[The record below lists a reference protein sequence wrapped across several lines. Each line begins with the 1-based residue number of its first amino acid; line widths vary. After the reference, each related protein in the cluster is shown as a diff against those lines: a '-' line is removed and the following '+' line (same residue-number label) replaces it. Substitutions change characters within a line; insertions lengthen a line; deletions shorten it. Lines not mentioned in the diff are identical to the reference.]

1 MIKFDENNMVQDY
14 TIILSYRDHRHI
26 GQILNIDKESV
37 VSKINMN
44 SANEI
49 SFTVYKYSNGS
60 EDKEEDR
67 LKEPLWDLITDFKY
81 VYIKELNEYYEIVV
95 ETNDDE
101 IVYKSVTG
109 TSACECELSQSNL
122 YNFEINTEADIA
134 RDDYI
139 NPTVFYNELNPECS
153 LLHRVLYK
161 LPQYSIGHVDG
172 SLMRIQ
178 RTFSA
183 DDTDVYSFLT
193 QTVAEEIGCL
203 FTFDTVERKI
213 NAYDLKNVC
222 LECGYRGEFTGN
234 CPKCGS
240 DAIKYYGNDTTV
252 YIDKENLAESITY
265 STDTDSVKNCF
276 KLEAGDDNMT
286 AAVINRNPN
295 GSDYIY
301 YFSEETK
308 KDMSPELVSR
318 LDSYDAL
325 VESYNEEYGNLMN
338 NIYEYIDKIV
348 YYTSGM
354 MPTIENAPTDAKK
367 ELAKL
372 NEANLS
378 PLGLPEVTKSTSV
391 ATVNN
396 ALKTYAKV
404 FIKSGW
410 FKAEIVDGT
419 FAYVGDE
426 VDGVHH
432 YGTWFGKFKVTNYS
446 DEEDTATH
454 TTDIEIKV
462 TDNYYNFLQQKID
475 KKISEDD
482 EKEGNIYDVL
492 SIKDLNEFKEAL
504 KLYGLNRL
512 KSFSDSIQ
520 GCIDIMI
527 ESDQANENAE
537 LYEELYVP
545 YLNKLDACNKEIDA
559 RQKTIDE
566 YNNQLEEAQKRQR
579 EIQKQLNFQSYLG
592 EDLYLEFSLYRRE
605 QKYTNDNYI
614 SDGLENNEIFEN
626 AKAFLDAAKEELYK
640 SGEHQHSIEGSLI
653 DLLAIPEFEPL
664 KDSFQVG
671 NFIRIK
677 VDGKIYRLRLVSYQI
692 NFGELQTIE
701 VEFSDMTKI
710 RSGTS
715 DLQSV
720 LSKAS
725 SMASSYGAITN
736 QVRNSKEQTDLMRN
750 FVQNGLDATAMKIVN
765 NANNQ
770 NIVIN
775 DAGLLARRKDDFID
789 TYEDFQIKL
798 LSNGLYFTDNAWRS
812 VKSAFGKYYYTN
824 PLTGKQEIKFGIL
837 ADSIVGQLIIGEALR
852 LYSND
857 ASAEMSFDDKGLILN
872 TKRDD
877 NGQYK
882 RILDI
887 QKDGESILYI
897 DNEGNLVFAEDQFVD
912 MIEKLERM
920 NVKYLDADKLYANNG
935 TILNFGANFAEIQD
949 LSAPKG
955 TITALTSDTIEA
967 VSGHFTGNVKVDTKL
982 LAAAAQLDALTS
994 TSGNIGELESFK
1006 ATLENL
1012 NATIATITTLN
1023 ADEITAK
1030 KLNATA
1036 IKFTELEAAKATIEN
1051 LINEI
1056 GNIKNLTST
1065 KAIVENLSVKG
1076 DGSQADIDT
1085 LISALGVFTK
1095 ITGDLGVFKELQ
1107 ADIANLTEAIIPTL
1121 SSTNATIENLNAT
1134 LATIPILNSTTITT
1148 DKIIA
1153 KSAQIEELDAALGD
1167 FEEIKAQLANI
1178 QTIMAGNIGTGL
1190 LQTIHL
1196 TAENTVLSEAFI
1208 KDLVAANIAVSD
1220 LKAGAISTNKFQ
1232 IQSDDGGIIINGS
1245 TQQFKDN
1252 NDKVRLQI
1260 GKDAEGNFN
1269 FIIFGEDGTTAI
1281 YDQNGITKNAVPD
1294 GLIVNDMVSDSANI
1308 SGSKLDINSVVTE
1321 INGSTTTINSNKIW
1335 VDEDNQSLGASFT
1348 QMKQSVNG
1356 TIKSVTPYYAKSTSN
1371 ITAPTDGWSEIPP
1384 SRIEGEYIWR
1394 KDLYTKTDSSTSWGE
1409 PYCVTGDRGENGADG
1424 TSVNMKG
1431 SYSLSEW
1438 ETIKEELVS
1447 TSANGDAYLVDGNLY
1462 VFNGTEFTNCGRIQG
1477 NGIKSAT
1484 VFYQISDSGTDIPTG
1499 TWSEKIPE
1507 ADAGQYLWTKTE
1519 IIYDDGTN
1527 TTMYGVSSMGKNGR
1541 QYELD
1546 IVSSNGNIFKNGNIN
1561 TTLSAVLYEY
1571 GEVVTDNY
1579 NENCFI
1585 WTRLSND
1592 SVSDSKWNAS
1602 HAGGTKT
1609 IEITTADVYGRATF
1623 NCDFINPNTRE
1634 SLL

>member
-1 MIKFDENNMVQDY
+1 MIKFDENNNVQDY
-14 TIILSYRDHRHI
+14 TIVLSLRTHKHL
-26 GQILNIDKESV
+26 GQINNIEKESV

-44 SANEI
+44 SANEL
-49 SFTVYKYSNGS
+49 SFTVYKYKNGD
-60 EDKEEDR
+60 EDAEI
-67 LKEPLWDLITDFKY
+67 EPLWDSITDFKY
-81 VYIKELNEYYEIVV
+81 VYVKELNEYYEIVV
-95 ETNDDE
+95 ETNDE
-101 IVYKSVTG
+101 ETIYKSVTG
-109 TSACECELSQSNL
+109 TSACECELSQSQL
-122 YNFEINTEADIA
+122 YNFEINSEADIA

-139 NPTVFYNELNPECS
+139 NPTVFYDKMNPECS
-153 LLHRVLYK
+153 LLHRALTK

-172 SLMRIQ
+172 SLMKIQ
-178 RTFSA
+178 RTFSE
-183 DDTDVYSFLT
+183 DDVDVYSFLT
-193 QTVAEEIGCL
+193 ETVAEEIGCL

-222 LECGYRGEFTGN
+222 LDCGYRGEFSGA

-240 DAIKYYGNDTTV
+240 NAIQYYGNDTTV
-252 YIDKENLAESITY
+252 YVDKENLAESITF
-265 STDTDSVKNCF
+265 STDTESVKNCF

-301 YFSEETK
+301 YFSEEAK
-308 KDMSPELVSR
+308 EDMSDELVER
-318 LDSYDAL
+318 LESYDELMA
-325 VESYNEEYGNLMN
+325 SYDEEYSNLMN
-338 NIYEYIDKIV
+338 DIYEDIDKIV

-372 NEANLS
+372 NEDNLS
-378 PLGLPEVTKSTSV
+378 PLGLPEVTKSTSS

-410 FKAEIVDGT
+410 FKAEVVDGT
-419 FAYVGDE
+419 FTYVGLDADE
-426 VDGVHH
+426 IH
-432 YGTWFGKFKVTNYS
+432 YYGNWTGKFKVTNYS
-446 DEEDTATH
+446 DEEDVATH
-454 TTDIEIKV
+454 ETAITVKV

-475 KKISEDD
+475 KKIAEDD
-482 EKEGNIYDVL
+482 ENGEGSIYDVL
-492 SIKDLNEFKEAL
+492 SIKDLDKFKEAI

-512 KSFSDSIQ
+512 KSFYDAIQ
-520 GCIDIMI
+520 GCIDLMI

-537 LYEELYVP
+537 LYEDLYVP
-545 YLNKLDACNKEIDA
+545 YLDKLQACQDEIDA

-566 YNNQLEEAQKRQR
+566 YNLKLETSQKRQR
-579 EIQKQLNFQSYLG
+579 EIQKALDFRNYLG
-592 EDLYLEFSLYRRE
+592 DDLYLEFCLFKRE

-626 AKAFLDAAKEELYK
+626 AKAFLDAAKEELVK
-640 SGEHQHSIEGSLI
+640 SGEHQHRIEGSLI
-653 DLLAIPEFEPL
+653 DLIAIPEFEPL
-664 KDSFQVG
+664 KEHFQVG
-671 NFIRIK
+671 NFIRIRSDDK
-677 VDGKIYRLRLVSYQI
+677 VYRLRLISYQI
-692 NFGELQTIE
+692 NFGEIQNLD

-715 DLQSV
+715 DLQSIINQ
-720 LSKAS
+720 AS

-736 QVRNSKEQTDLMRN
+736 QVRTSKEQTDLMRN
-750 FVQNGLDATAMKIVN
+750 FVQNGLDATTMKIVN
-765 NANNQ
+765 NSNNQ

-775 DAGLLARRKDDFID
+775 DSGLLARRKDDFID

-824 PLTGKQEIKFGIL
+824 PETGKQEIKFGIL

-897 DNEGNLVFAEDQFVD
+897 DNEGNLVFAQDQFVD
-912 MIEKLERM
+912 MIEKLDRM

-994 TSGNIGELESFK
+994 TAGNIGELESFK

-1012 NATIATITTLN
+1012 NATIAIITTLN

-1036 IKFTELEAAKATIEN
+1036 INFTELEAAKATIEN
-1051 LINEI
+1051 LISEI
-1056 GNIKNLTST
+1056 ANIKNLTST
-1065 KAIVENLSVKG
+1065 KAIIENLSIKG
-1076 DGSQADIDT
+1076 DGTQADIDT
-1085 LISALGVFTK
+1085 LVSALGVFTK
-1095 ITGDLGVFKELQ
+1095 ITGDLGIFKELQ

-1134 LATIPILNSTTITT
+1134 LATIPTLNSTTITT

-1232 IQSDDGGIIINGS
+1232 IQSDDGGIIINGT
-1245 TQQFKDN
+1245 TQQFKDEN
-1252 NDKVRLQI
+1252 GNVRVQI
-1260 GKDAEGNFN
+1260 GKDAQGHFN
-1269 FIIFGEDGTTAI
+1269 FTVFDETGKGAIF
-1281 YDQNGITKNAVPD
+1281 DQNGITPAGIPSNT
-1294 GLIVNDMVSDSANI
+1294 IVNDMVSDSANI
-1308 SGSKLDINSVVTE
+1308 SGSKLDIDSVVTE
-1321 INGSTTTINSNKIW
+1321 INDNGTTTINSNKIW

-1371 ITAPTDGWSEIPP
+1371 TIAPTDGWSEIPP
-1384 SRIEGEYIWR
+1384 SRVEGEYIWR

-1438 ETIKEELVS
+1438 ETIKEELIS

-1462 VFNGTEFTNCGRIQG
+1462 VFNGTEFINCGRIQG
-1477 NGIKSAT
+1477 NGIKSAI
-1484 VFYQISDSGTDIPTG
+1484 VSYQTSDSGTDIPTG
-1499 TWSEKIPE
+1499 TWNETIPE

-1519 IIYDDGTN
+1519 IIYDDETN

-1561 TTLSAVLYEY
+1561 TTLSVVLYEY
-1571 GEVVTDNY
+1571 GEVATDNY

-1592 SVSDSKWNAS
+1592 SASDEKWNAS
-1602 HAGGTKT
+1602 HAGGTKS

-1623 NCDFINPNTRE
+1623 SCDFIDTNTRE

>member
-1 MIKFDENNMVQDY
+1 MIKFDENNNVQDY
-14 TIILSYRDHRHI
+14 TIVLSLRTHKHL
-26 GQILNIDKESV
+26 GQINNIEKESV

-44 SANEI
+44 SANEL
-49 SFTVYKYSNGS
+49 SFTVYKYKNGD
-60 EDKEEDR
+60 EDAEI
-67 LKEPLWDLITDFKY
+67 EPLWDSITDFKY
-81 VYIKELNEYYEIVV
+81 VYVKELNEYYEIVV
-95 ETNDDE
+95 ETNDE
-101 IVYKSVTG
+101 ETIYKSVTG
-109 TSACECELSQSNL
+109 TSACECELSQSQL
-122 YNFEINTEADIA
+122 YNFEINSEADIA

-139 NPTVFYNELNPECS
+139 NPTVFYDKMNPDCS
-153 LLHRVLYK
+153 LLHRALTK

-172 SLMRIQ
+172 SLMKIQ
-178 RTFSA
+178 RTFSE
-183 DDTDVYSFLT
+183 DDVDVYSFLT
-193 QTVAEEIGCL
+193 ETVAEEIGCL
-203 FTFDTVERKI
+203 FTFDSVNRKI

-222 LECGYRGEFTGN
+222 LDCGYRGEFSGA

-240 DAIKYYGNDTTV
+240 NAIQYYGNDTTV
-252 YIDKENLAESITY
+252 YVDKENLAESITF
-265 STDTDSVKNCF
+265 STDTESVKNCF

-301 YFSEETK
+301 YFSEEAK
-308 KDMSPELVSR
+308 EDMSDELIER
-318 LDSYDAL
+318 LESYDELMA
-325 VESYNEEYGNLMN
+325 SYDEEYSNLMN
-338 NIYEYIDKIV
+338 DIYEDIDKIV

-372 NEANLS
+372 NEDNLS
-378 PLGLPEVTKSTSV
+378 PLGLPEVTKSTSS

-410 FKAEIVDGT
+410 FKAEVVDGT
-419 FAYVGDE
+419 FTYVGLDADE
-426 VDGVHH
+426 IH
-432 YGTWFGKFKVTNYS
+432 YYGNWTGKFKVTNYS
-446 DEEDTATH
+446 DEEDVATH
-454 TTDIEIKV
+454 ETAITVKV

-475 KKISEDD
+475 KKIAEDD
-482 EKEGNIYDVL
+482 ENGEGSIYDVL
-492 SIKDLNEFKEAL
+492 SIKDLDKFKEAI

-512 KSFSDSIQ
+512 KSFYDAIQ
-520 GCIDIMI
+520 GCIDLMI

-537 LYEELYVP
+537 LYEDLYVP
-545 YLNKLDACNKEIDA
+545 YLDKLQACQDEIDA

-566 YNNQLEEAQKRQR
+566 YNLKLETSQKRQR
-579 EIQKQLNFQSYLG
+579 EIQKALDFRNYLG
-592 EDLYLEFSLYRRE
+592 DDLYLEFCLFKRE

-626 AKAFLDAAKEELYK
+626 AKAFLDAAKEELVK
-640 SGEHQHSIEGSLI
+640 SGEHQHRIEGSLI

-664 KDSFQVG
+664 KEHFQVG
-671 NFIRIK
+671 NFIRIRSDDK
-677 VDGKIYRLRLVSYQI
+677 VYRLRLISYQI
-692 NFGELQTIE
+692 NFGEIQNLD

-720 LSKAS
+720 INQAS

-736 QVRNSKEQTDLMRN
+736 QVRNSKEQTDMMRN
-750 FVQNGLDATAMKIVN
+750 FVQNGLDATTMKIVN
-765 NANNQ
+765 NSNNQ

-775 DAGLLARRKDDFID
+775 DSGLLARRKDDFID

-798 LSNGLYFTDNAWRS
+798 LSSGIYFTDNAWRS

-824 PLTGKQEIKFGIL
+824 PVTGKQEIKFGIL
-837 ADSIVGQLIIGEALR
+837 ADSVVGQILIGEALS

-857 ASAEMSFDDKGLILN
+857 SSAEMEFSDKGLILN
-872 TKRDD
+872 TKRDE

-882 RILDI
+882 RIFDI
-887 QKDGESILYI
+887 QKDGSSILYI
-897 DNEGNLVFAEDQFVD
+897 DNEGNIVFAQDQFVD
-912 MIEKLERM
+912 MIEKLDRM

-994 TSGNIGELESFK
+994 TAGNIGELESFK

-1036 IKFTELEAAKATIEN
+1036 INFTELEATKATIEN
-1051 LINEI
+1051 LISEI

-1065 KAIVENLSVKG
+1065 KAIIENLSVKG

-1095 ITGDLGVFKELQ
+1095 ITGDLGIFKELQ

-1121 SSTNATIENLNAT
+1121 FSTNATIENLNAT
-1134 LATIPILNSTTITT
+1134 LATIPTLNSTTITT

-1178 QTIMAGNIGTGL
+1178 HTIMAGNIGTGL

-1232 IQSDDGGIIINGS
+1232 IQSDDGGIIINGT
-1245 TQQFKDN
+1245 TQQFKDEN
-1252 NDKVRLQI
+1252 GNVRVQI
-1260 GKDAEGNFN
+1260 GKDAQGHFN
-1269 FIIFGEDGTTAI
+1269 FTVFDETGKGAIF
-1281 YDQNGITKNAVPD
+1281 DQNGITPAGIPSNT
-1294 GLIVNDMVSDSANI
+1294 IVNDMVSDSANI
-1308 SGSKLDINSVVTE
+1308 SGSKLDIDSVVTE
-1321 INGSTTTINSNKIW
+1321 INDNGTTTINSNKIW

-1371 ITAPTDGWSEIPP
+1371 TTAPTDGWSEIPP

-1409 PYCVTGDRGENGADG
+1409 PYCVTGDRGENGTDG

-1484 VFYQISDSGTDIPTG
+1484 VSYQTSDSGTDIPTG
-1499 TWSEKIPE
+1499 TWSETIPE

-1519 IIYDDGTN
+1519 IIYDDETN

-1561 TTLSAVLYEY
+1561 TTLSVVLYEY
-1571 GEVVTDNY
+1571 GEVATDNY

-1592 SVSDSKWNAS
+1592 SASDEKWNAS
-1602 HAGGTKT
+1602 HAGGTKS

-1623 NCDFINPNTRE
+1623 SCDFIDTNTRE

>member
-1 MIKFDENNMVQDY
+1 MIKFDENNNVQDY
-14 TIILSYRDHRHI
+14 TIVLSLRTHKHL
-26 GQILNIDKESV
+26 GQINNIEKESV

-49 SFTVYKYSNGS
+49 SFTVYKYKNGD
-60 EDKEEDR
+60 EDAEI
-67 LKEPLWDLITDFKY
+67 EPLWDSITDFKY
-81 VYIKELNEYYEIVV
+81 VYVKELNEYYEIVV
-95 ETNDDE
+95 ETNDE
-101 IVYKSVTG
+101 ETIYKSVTG
-109 TSACECELSQSNL
+109 TSACECELSQSQL
-122 YNFEINTEADIA
+122 YNFEINSEADIA

-139 NPTVFYNELNPECS
+139 NPTVFYDKMNPDCS
-153 LLHRVLYK
+153 LLHRALTK

-172 SLMRIQ
+172 SLMKIQ
-178 RTFSA
+178 RTFSE
-183 DDTDVYSFLT
+183 DDVDVYSFLT
-193 QTVAEEIGCL
+193 ETVAEEIGCL
-203 FTFDTVERKI
+203 FTFDSVNRKI

-222 LECGYRGEFTGN
+222 LDCGYRGEFSGA

-240 DAIKYYGNDTTV
+240 NAIQYYGNDTTV
-252 YIDKENLAESITY
+252 YVDKENLAESITF
-265 STDTDSVKNCF
+265 STDTESVKNCF

-301 YFSEETK
+301 YFSEEAK
-308 KDMSPELVSR
+308 EDMSDELIER
-318 LDSYDAL
+318 LESYDELMA
-325 VESYNEEYGNLMN
+325 SYDEEYSNLMN
-338 NIYEYIDKIV
+338 DIYEDIDKIV

-372 NEANLS
+372 NEDNLS
-378 PLGLPEVTKSTSV
+378 PLGLPEVTKSTSS

-410 FKAEIVDGT
+410 FKAEVVDGT
-419 FAYVGDE
+419 FTYVGLDSDE
-426 VDGVHH
+426 IH
-432 YGTWFGKFKVTNYS
+432 YYGNWTGKFKVTNYS
-446 DEEDTATH
+446 DEEDVATH
-454 TTDIEIKV
+454 ETAITVKV

-475 KKISEDD
+475 KKIAEDD
-482 EKEGNIYDVL
+482 ENGEGSIYDVL
-492 SIKDLNEFKEAL
+492 SIKDLDKFKEAI

-512 KSFSDSIQ
+512 KSFYDAIQ
-520 GCIDIMI
+520 GCIDLMI

-537 LYEELYVP
+537 LYEDLYVP
-545 YLNKLDACNKEIDA
+545 YLDKLQACQDEIDA

-566 YNNQLEEAQKRQR
+566 YNLKLETSQKRQR
-579 EIQKQLNFQSYLG
+579 EIQKALDFRNYLG
-592 EDLYLEFSLYRRE
+592 DDLYLEFCLFKRE

-626 AKAFLDAAKEELYK
+626 AKAFLDAAKEELVK
-640 SGEHQHSIEGSLI
+640 SGEHQHRIEGSLI

-664 KDSFQVG
+664 KEHFQVG
-671 NFIRIK
+671 NFIRIRSDDK
-677 VDGKIYRLRLVSYQI
+677 VYRLRLISYQI
-692 NFGELQTIE
+692 NFGEIQNLD

-720 LSKAS
+720 INQAS

-736 QVRNSKEQTDLMRN
+736 QVRNSKEQTDMMRN
-750 FVQNGLDATAMKIVN
+750 FVQNGLDATTMKIVN
-765 NANNQ
+765 NSNNQ

-775 DAGLLARRKDDFID
+775 DSGLLARRKDDFID

-798 LSNGLYFTDNAWRS
+798 LSSGIYFTDNAWRS

-824 PLTGKQEIKFGIL
+824 PVTGKQEIKFGIL
-837 ADSIVGQLIIGEALR
+837 ADSVVGQILIGEALS

-857 ASAEMSFDDKGLILN
+857 SSAEMEFSDKGLILN
-872 TKRDD
+872 TKRDE

-882 RILDI
+882 RIFDI
-887 QKDGESILYI
+887 QKDGSSILYI
-897 DNEGNLVFAEDQFVD
+897 DNEGNIVFAQDQFVD
-912 MIEKLERM
+912 MIEKLDRM

-994 TSGNIGELESFK
+994 TAGNIGELESFK

-1036 IKFTELEAAKATIEN
+1036 INFTELEATKATIEN
-1051 LINEI
+1051 LISEI

-1065 KAIVENLSVKG
+1065 KAIIENLSVKG

-1095 ITGDLGVFKELQ
+1095 ITGDLGIFKELQ

-1134 LATIPILNSTTITT
+1134 LATIPTLNSTTITT

-1178 QTIMAGNIGTGL
+1178 HTIMAGNIGTGL

-1232 IQSDDGGIIINGS
+1232 IQSDDGGIIINGT
-1245 TQQFKDN
+1245 TQQFKDEN
-1252 NDKVRLQI
+1252 GNVRVQI
-1260 GKDAEGNFN
+1260 GKDAQGHFN
-1269 FIIFGEDGTTAI
+1269 FTVFDETGKGAIF
-1281 YDQNGITKNAVPD
+1281 DQNGITPAGIPSNT
-1294 GLIVNDMVSDSANI
+1294 IVNDMVSDSANI
-1308 SGSKLDINSVVTE
+1308 SGSKLDIDSVVTE
-1321 INGSTTTINSNKIW
+1321 INDNGTTTINSNKIW

-1356 TIKSVTPYYAKSTSN
+1356 TIKSVTPYYAKSTSTT
-1371 ITAPTDGWSEIPP
+1371 TAPTDGWSEIPP

-1409 PYCVTGDRGENGADG
+1409 PYCVTGDRGENGTDG

-1484 VFYQISDSGTDIPTG
+1484 VSYQTSDSGTDIPTG
-1499 TWSEKIPE
+1499 TWSETIPE

-1519 IIYDDGTN
+1519 IIYDDETN

-1561 TTLSAVLYEY
+1561 TTLSVVLYEY
-1571 GEVVTDNY
+1571 GEVATDNY

-1592 SVSDSKWNAS
+1592 SASDEKWNAS
-1602 HAGGTKT
+1602 HAGGTKS

-1623 NCDFINPNTRE
+1623 SCDFIDTNTRE

>member
-1 MIKFDENNMVQDY
+1 MIKFDENNNVQDY
-14 TIILSYRDHRHI
+14 TIVLSLRTHKHL
-26 GQILNIDKESV
+26 GQINNIEKESV

-44 SANEI
+44 SANEL
-49 SFTVYKYSNGS
+49 SFTVYKYKNGD
-60 EDKEEDR
+60 EDAEI
-67 LKEPLWDLITDFKY
+67 EPLWDSITDFKY

-95 ETNDDE
+95 ETNDE
-101 IVYKSVTG
+101 ETIYKSVTG
-109 TSACECELSQSNL
+109 TSACECELSQSQL
-122 YNFEINTEADIA
+122 YNFEINSEADIA

-139 NPTVFYNELNPECS
+139 NPTVFYDKMNPDCS
-153 LLHRVLYK
+153 LLHRALTK

-172 SLMRIQ
+172 SLVKIQ
-178 RTFSA
+178 RTFSE
-183 DDTDVYSFLT
+183 DDVDVYSFLKE
-193 QTVAEEIGCL
+193 TVAEEIGCL
-203 FTFDTVERKI
+203 FTFDSVNRKI

-222 LECGYRGEFTGN
+222 LDCGYRGEFSGA

-240 DAIKYYGNDTTV
+240 NAIQYYGNDTTV
-252 YIDKENLAESITY
+252 YVDKENLAESITF
-265 STDTDSVKNCF
+265 STDTESVKNCF

-301 YFSEETK
+301 YFSEEAK
-308 KDMSPELVSR
+308 EDMSDELVER
-318 LDSYDAL
+318 LESYDEL
-325 VESYNEEYGNLMN
+325 MTSYDEEYSNLMN
-338 NIYEYIDKIV
+338 DIYEDIDKIV

-372 NEANLS
+372 NEDNLS
-378 PLGLPEVTKSTSV
+378 PLGLPEVTKSTSS

-410 FKAEIVDGT
+410 FKAEVVDGT
-419 FAYVGDE
+419 FTYVGLDADE
-426 VDGVHH
+426 IH
-432 YGTWFGKFKVTNYS
+432 YYGNWTGKFKVTNYS
-446 DEEDTATH
+446 DEEDVATH
-454 TTDIEIKV
+454 ETAITVKV

-475 KKISEDD
+475 KKIAEDD
-482 EKEGNIYDVL
+482 ENGEGSIYDVL
-492 SIKDLNEFKEAL
+492 SIKDLDKFKEAI

-512 KSFSDSIQ
+512 KSFYDAIQ
-520 GCIDIMI
+520 GCIDLMI

-537 LYEELYVP
+537 LYEDLYVP
-545 YLNKLDACNKEIDA
+545 YLDKLQACQDEIDA

-566 YNNQLEEAQKRQR
+566 YNLKLETSQKRQR
-579 EIQKQLNFQSYLG
+579 EIQKALDFRNYLG
-592 EDLYLEFSLYRRE
+592 DDLYLEFCLFKRE

-626 AKAFLDAAKEELYK
+626 AKAFLDAAKEELVK
-640 SGEHQHSIEGSLI
+640 SGEHQHRIEGSLI

-664 KDSFQVG
+664 KEHFQVG
-671 NFIRIK
+671 NFIRIRSDDK
-677 VDGKIYRLRLVSYQI
+677 VYRLRLISYQI
-692 NFGELQTIE
+692 NFGEIQNLD

-715 DLQSV
+715 DLQSIINQ
-720 LSKAS
+720 AS

-736 QVRNSKEQTDLMRN
+736 QVRTSKEQTDLMRN
-750 FVQNGLDATAMKIVN
+750 FVQNGLDATTMKIVN
-765 NANNQ
+765 NSNNQ

-775 DAGLLARRKDDFID
+775 DSGLLARRKDDFID

-812 VKSAFGKYYYTN
+812 VKSAFGKYYYTD
-824 PLTGKQEIKFGIL
+824 PKTGKQEIKFGIL
-837 ADSIVGQLIIGEALR
+837 ADSVVGQILIGEALS

-857 ASAEMSFDDKGLILN
+857 ASAEMEFSDKGLILN
-872 TKRDD
+872 TKRDE

-887 QKDGESILYI
+887 QKDNESILYI
-897 DNEGNLVFAEDQFVD
+897 DNEGNLVFAQDQFVD
-912 MIEKLERM
+912 MIEKLDRM

-935 TILNFGANFAEIQD
+935 TILNFGTNFAEIQD

-955 TITALTSDTIEA
+955 TITALTSDTIGA

-994 TSGNIGELESFK
+994 TAGNIGELESFK

-1036 IKFTELEAAKATIEN
+1036 INFTELEAAKATIEN
-1051 LINEI
+1051 LISEI

-1065 KAIVENLSVKG
+1065 KAIIENLSIKG
-1076 DGSQADIDT
+1076 DGTQADIDT

-1095 ITGDLGVFKELQ
+1095 ITGDLGIFKELQ

-1134 LATIPILNSTTITT
+1134 LATIPTLNSTTITT

-1153 KSAQIEELDAALGD
+1153 KSAKIEELDAALGD

-1178 QTIMAGNIGTGL
+1178 QTILAGNIGTGL

-1208 KDLVAANIAVSD
+1208 KDLVAANISVSD

-1232 IQSDDGGIIINGS
+1232 IQSDDGGIIINGT
-1245 TQQFKDN
+1245 TQQFKDEN
-1252 NDKVRLQI
+1252 GNVRVQI
-1260 GKDAEGNFN
+1260 GKDAQGHFN
-1269 FIIFGEDGTTAI
+1269 FTVFDETGKGAIF
-1281 YDQNGITKNAVPD
+1281 DQNGITPAGIPSNT
-1294 GLIVNDMVSDSANI
+1294 IVNDMVKDDANI
-1308 SGSKLDINSVVTE
+1308 SGSKLDIDSVVTE
-1321 INGSTTTINSNKIW
+1321 INDNGTTTINSNKIW
-1335 VDEDNQSLGASFT
+1335 IDEDNQSLGASFT

-1371 ITAPTDGWSEIPP
+1371 TIAPTDGWSEIPP

-1484 VFYQISDSGTDIPTG
+1484 VSYQTSDSGTDIPTG
-1499 TWSEKIPE
+1499 TWSETIPE

-1519 IIYDDGTN
+1519 IIYDDETN

-1561 TTLSAVLYEY
+1561 TTLSVVLYEY
-1571 GEVVTDNY
+1571 GEVATDNY

-1592 SVSDSKWNAS
+1592 SASDEKWNAS
-1602 HAGGTKT
+1602 HAGGTKS

-1623 NCDFINPNTRE
+1623 SCDFIDTNTRE

>member
-1 MIKFDENNMVQDY
+1 MIKFDENNNVQDY
-14 TIILSYRDHRHI
+14 TIVLSLRTHKHL
-26 GQILNIDKESV
+26 GQINNIEKESV

-44 SANEI
+44 SANEL
-49 SFTVYKYSNGS
+49 SFTVYKYKNGD
-60 EDKEEDR
+60 EDAEI
-67 LKEPLWDLITDFKY
+67 EPLWDSITDFKY
-81 VYIKELNEYYEIVV
+81 VYVKELNEYYEIVV
-95 ETNDDE
+95 ETNDE
-101 IVYKSVTG
+101 ETIYKSVTG
-109 TSACECELSQSNL
+109 TSACECELSQSQL
-122 YNFEINTEADIA
+122 YNFEINSEADIA

-139 NPTVFYNELNPECS
+139 NPTVFYNEMNPECS
-153 LLHRVLYK
+153 LLHRALTK

-172 SLMRIQ
+172 SLMKIQ
-178 RTFSA
+178 RTFSE
-183 DDTDVYSFLT
+183 DDVDVYSFLT
-193 QTVAEEIGCL
+193 ETVAEEIGCL
-203 FTFDTVERKI
+203 FTFDSVNRKI

-222 LECGYRGEFTGN
+222 LDCGYRGEFSGA

-240 DAIKYYGNDTTV
+240 NAIQYYGNDTTV
-252 YIDKENLAESITY
+252 YVDKENLAESITF
-265 STDTDSVKNCF
+265 STDTESVKNCF

-301 YFSEETK
+301 YFSEEAK
-308 KDMSPELVSR
+308 EDMSDELVER
-318 LDSYDAL
+318 LESYDELMA
-325 VESYNEEYGNLMN
+325 SYDEEYSNLMN
-338 NIYEYIDKIV
+338 DIYEDIDKIV

-372 NEANLS
+372 NEDNLS
-378 PLGLPEVTKSTSV
+378 PLGLPEVTKSTSS

-410 FKAEIVDGT
+410 FKAEVVDGT
-419 FAYVGDE
+419 FTYVGLDADE
-426 VDGVHH
+426 IH
-432 YGTWFGKFKVTNYS
+432 YYGNWTGKFKVTNYS
-446 DEEDTATH
+446 DEEDVATH
-454 TTDIEIKV
+454 ETAITVKV

-475 KKISEDD
+475 KKIAEDD
-482 EKEGNIYDVL
+482 ENGEGSIYDVL
-492 SIKDLNEFKEAL
+492 SIKDLDKFKEAI

-512 KSFSDSIQ
+512 KSFYDAIQ
-520 GCIDIMI
+520 GCIDLMI

-537 LYEELYVP
+537 LYKDLYVP
-545 YLNKLDACNKEIDA
+545 YLDKLQACQDEIDA

-566 YNNQLEEAQKRQR
+566 YNLKLETSQKRQR
-579 EIQKQLNFQSYLG
+579 EIQKALDFRNYLG
-592 EDLYLEFSLYRRE
+592 DDLYLEFCLFKRE

-626 AKAFLDAAKEELYK
+626 AKAFLDAAKEELVK
-640 SGEHQHSIEGSLI
+640 SGEHQHRIEGSLI

-664 KDSFQVG
+664 KEHFQVG
-671 NFIRIK
+671 NFIRIRSDDK
-677 VDGKIYRLRLVSYQI
+677 VYRLRLISYQI
-692 NFGELQTIE
+692 NFGEIQNLD

-715 DLQSV
+715 DLQSIINQ
-720 LSKAS
+720 AS

-736 QVRNSKEQTDLMRN
+736 QVRTSKEQTDLMRN
-750 FVQNGLDATAMKIVN
+750 FVQNGLDATTMKIVN
-765 NANNQ
+765 NSNNQ

-775 DAGLLARRKDDFID
+775 DSGLLARRKGDFID

-812 VKSAFGKYYYTN
+812 VKSAFGKYYYTD
-824 PLTGKQEIKFGIL
+824 PKTGKQEIKFGIL

-897 DNEGNLVFAEDQFVD
+897 DNEGNLVFAQDQFVN
-912 MIEKLERM
+912 MIEKLDRM

-994 TSGNIGELESFK
+994 TAGNIGELESFK

-1036 IKFTELEAAKATIEN
+1036 INFTELEAAKATIEN
-1051 LINEI
+1051 IISEI

-1065 KAIVENLSVKG
+1065 KAIIENLSIKG
-1076 DGSQADIDT
+1076 DGTQADIDT

-1095 ITGDLGVFKELQ
+1095 ITGDLGIFKELQ

-1134 LATIPILNSTTITT
+1134 LATIPTLNSTTITT

-1153 KSAQIEELDAALGD
+1153 KSAKIEELDAALGD

-1178 QTIMAGNIGTGL
+1178 QTILAGNIGTGL

-1208 KDLVAANIAVSD
+1208 KDLVAANISVSD

-1232 IQSDDGGIIINGS
+1232 IQSDDGGIIINGT
-1245 TQQFKDN
+1245 TQQFKDEN
-1252 NDKVRLQI
+1252 GNVRVQI
-1260 GKDAEGNFN
+1260 GKDAQGHFN
-1269 FIIFGEDGTTAI
+1269 FTVFDETGKGAIF
-1281 YDQNGITKNAVPD
+1281 DQNGITPAGIPSNT
-1294 GLIVNDMVSDSANI
+1294 IVNDMVSNSANI
-1308 SGSKLDINSVVTE
+1308 SGSKLDIDSVVTE
-1321 INGSTTTINSNKIW
+1321 INDNGTTTINSNKIW

-1371 ITAPTDGWSEIPP
+1371 TTAPTDGWSEIPP

-1409 PYCVTGDRGENGADG
+1409 PYCVTGDRGENGTDG

-1447 TSANGDAYLVDGNLY
+1447 TSVNGDAYLVDGNLY

-1484 VFYQISDSGTDIPTG
+1484 VSYQTSDSGTDIPTG
-1499 TWSEKIPE
+1499 TWSETIPE

-1519 IIYDDGTN
+1519 IIYDDETN

-1561 TTLSAVLYEY
+1561 TTLSVVLYEY

-1592 SVSDSKWNAS
+1592 SASDEKWNAS
-1602 HAGGTKT
+1602 HAGGTKS

-1623 NCDFINPNTRE
+1623 SCDFIDTNTRE

>member
-1 MIKFDENNMVQDY
+1 MIKFDENNNVQDY
-14 TIILSYRDHRHI
+14 TIVLSLRTHKHL
-26 GQILNIDKESV
+26 GQINNIEKESV

-49 SFTVYKYSNGS
+49 SFTVYKYKNGD
-60 EDKEEDR
+60 EDAEI
-67 LKEPLWDLITDFKY
+67 EPLWDSITDFKY
-81 VYIKELNEYYEIVV
+81 VYVKELNEYYEIVV
-95 ETNDDE
+95 ETNDE
-101 IVYKSVTG
+101 ETIYKSVTG
-109 TSACECELSQSNL
+109 TSACECELSQSQL
-122 YNFEINTEADIA
+122 YNFEINSEADIA

-139 NPTVFYNELNPECS
+139 NPTVFYDKMNPDCS
-153 LLHRVLYK
+153 LLHRALTK

-172 SLMRIQ
+172 SLMKIQ
-178 RTFSA
+178 RTFSE
-183 DDTDVYSFLT
+183 DDVDVYSFLT
-193 QTVAEEIGCL
+193 ETVAEEIGCL
-203 FTFDTVERKI
+203 FTFDSVNRKI

-222 LECGYRGEFTGN
+222 LDCGYRGEFSGA

-240 DAIKYYGNDTTV
+240 NAIQYYGNDTTV
-252 YIDKENLAESITY
+252 YVDKENLAESITF
-265 STDTDSVKNCF
+265 STDTESVKNCF

-301 YFSEETK
+301 YFSEEAK
-308 KDMSPELVSR
+308 EDMSDELIER
-318 LDSYDAL
+318 LESYDELMA
-325 VESYNEEYGNLMN
+325 SYDEEYSNLMN
-338 NIYEYIDKIV
+338 DIYEDIDKIV

-372 NEANLS
+372 NEDNLS
-378 PLGLPEVTKSTSV
+378 PLGLPEVTKSTSS

-410 FKAEIVDGT
+410 FKAEVVDGT
-419 FAYVGDE
+419 FTYVGLDADE
-426 VDGVHH
+426 IH
-432 YGTWFGKFKVTNYS
+432 YYGNWTGKFKVTNYS
-446 DEEDTATH
+446 DEEDVATH
-454 TTDIEIKV
+454 ETAITVKV

-475 KKISEDD
+475 KKIAEDD
-482 EKEGNIYDVL
+482 ENGEGSIYDVL
-492 SIKDLNEFKEAL
+492 SIKDLDKFKEAI

-512 KSFSDSIQ
+512 KSFYDAIQ
-520 GCIDIMI
+520 GCIDLMI

-537 LYEELYVP
+537 LYEDLYVP
-545 YLNKLDACNKEIDA
+545 YLDKLQACQDEIDA

-566 YNNQLEEAQKRQR
+566 YNLKLETSQKRQR
-579 EIQKQLNFQSYLG
+579 EIQKALDFRNYLG
-592 EDLYLEFSLYRRE
+592 DDLYLEFCLFKRE

-626 AKAFLDAAKEELYK
+626 AKAFLDAAKEELVK
-640 SGEHQHSIEGSLI
+640 SGEHQHRIEGSLI

-664 KDSFQVG
+664 KEHFQVG
-671 NFIRIK
+671 NFIRIRSDDK
-677 VDGKIYRLRLVSYQI
+677 VYRLRLISYQI
-692 NFGELQTIE
+692 NFGEIQNLD

-720 LSKAS
+720 INQAS

-736 QVRNSKEQTDLMRN
+736 QVRNSKEQTDMMRN
-750 FVQNGLDATAMKIVN
+750 FVQNGLDATTMKIVN
-765 NANNQ
+765 NSNNQ

-775 DAGLLARRKDDFID
+775 DSGLLARRKDDFID

-798 LSNGLYFTDNAWRS
+798 LSSGIYFTDNAWRS

-824 PLTGKQEIKFGIL
+824 PVTGKQEIKFGIL
-837 ADSIVGQLIIGEALR
+837 ADSVVGQILIGEALS

-857 ASAEMSFDDKGLILN
+857 SSAEMEFSDKGLILN
-872 TKRDD
+872 TKRDE

-882 RILDI
+882 RIFDI
-887 QKDGESILYI
+887 QKDGSSILYI
-897 DNEGNLVFAEDQFVD
+897 DNEGNIVFAQDQFVD
-912 MIEKLERM
+912 MIEKLDRM

-994 TSGNIGELESFK
+994 TAGNIGELESFK

-1036 IKFTELEAAKATIEN
+1036 INFTELEATKATIEN
-1051 LINEI
+1051 LISEI

-1065 KAIVENLSVKG
+1065 KAIIENLSVKG

-1095 ITGDLGVFKELQ
+1095 ITGDLGIFKELQ

-1134 LATIPILNSTTITT
+1134 LATIPTLNSTTITT

-1178 QTIMAGNIGTGL
+1178 HTIMAGNIGTGL

-1232 IQSDDGGIIINGS
+1232 IQSDDGGIIINGT
-1245 TQQFKDN
+1245 TQQFKDEN
-1252 NDKVRLQI
+1252 GNVRVQI
-1260 GKDAEGNFN
+1260 GKDAQGHFN
-1269 FIIFGEDGTTAI
+1269 FTVFDETGKGAIF
-1281 YDQNGITKNAVPD
+1281 DQNGITPAGIPSNT
-1294 GLIVNDMVSDSANI
+1294 IVNDMVSDSANI
-1308 SGSKLDINSVVTE
+1308 SGSKLDIDSVVTE
-1321 INGSTTTINSNKIW
+1321 INDNGTTTINSNKIW

-1371 ITAPTDGWSEIPP
+1371 TTAPTDGWSEIPP

-1409 PYCVTGDRGENGADG
+1409 PYCVTGDRGENGTDG

-1484 VFYQISDSGTDIPTG
+1484 VSYQTSDSGTDIPTG
-1499 TWSEKIPE
+1499 TWSETIPE

-1519 IIYDDGTN
+1519 IIYDDETN

-1561 TTLSAVLYEY
+1561 TTLSVVLYEY
-1571 GEVVTDNY
+1571 GEVATDNY

-1592 SVSDSKWNAS
+1592 SASDEKWNAS
-1602 HAGGTKT
+1602 HAGGTKS

-1623 NCDFINPNTRE
+1623 SCDFIDTNTRE

>member
-1 MIKFDENNMVQDY
+1 MIKFDENNNVQDY
-14 TIILSYRDHRHI
+14 TIVLSLRTHKHL
-26 GQILNIDKESV
+26 GQINNIEKESV

-49 SFTVYKYSNGS
+49 SFTVYKYKNGD
-60 EDKEEDR
+60 EDAEI
-67 LKEPLWDLITDFKY
+67 EPLWDSITDFKY
-81 VYIKELNEYYEIVV
+81 VYVKELNEYYEIVV
-95 ETNDDE
+95 ETNDE
-101 IVYKSVTG
+101 ETIYKSVTG
-109 TSACECELSQSNL
+109 TSACECELSQSQL
-122 YNFEINTEADIA
+122 YNFEINSEADIA

-139 NPTVFYNELNPECS
+139 NPTVFYDKMNPDCS
-153 LLHRVLYK
+153 LLHRALTK

-172 SLMRIQ
+172 SLMKIQ
-178 RTFSA
+178 RTFSE
-183 DDTDVYSFLT
+183 DDVDVYSFLT
-193 QTVAEEIGCL
+193 ETVAEEIGCL
-203 FTFDTVERKI
+203 FTFDSVNRKI

-222 LECGYRGEFTGN
+222 LDCGYRGEFSGA

-240 DAIKYYGNDTTV
+240 NAIQYYGNDTTV
-252 YIDKENLAESITY
+252 YVDKENLAESITF
-265 STDTDSVKNCF
+265 STDTESVKNCF

-301 YFSEETK
+301 YFSEEAK
-308 KDMSPELVSR
+308 EDMSDELIER
-318 LDSYDAL
+318 LESYDELMA
-325 VESYNEEYGNLMN
+325 SYDEEYSNLMN
-338 NIYEYIDKIV
+338 DIYEDIDKIV

-372 NEANLS
+372 NEDNLS
-378 PLGLPEVTKSTSV
+378 PLGLPEVTKSTSS

-410 FKAEIVDGT
+410 FKAEVVDGT
-419 FAYVGDE
+419 FTYVGLDADE
-426 VDGVHH
+426 IH
-432 YGTWFGKFKVTNYS
+432 YYGNWTGKFKVTNYS
-446 DEEDTATH
+446 DEEDVATH
-454 TTDIEIKV
+454 ETAITVKV

-475 KKISEDD
+475 KKIAEDD
-482 EKEGNIYDVL
+482 ENGEGSIYDVL
-492 SIKDLNEFKEAL
+492 SIKDLDKFKEAI

-512 KSFSDSIQ
+512 KSFYDAIQ
-520 GCIDIMI
+520 GCIDLMI

-537 LYEELYVP
+537 LYEDLYVP
-545 YLNKLDACNKEIDA
+545 YLDKLQACQDEIDA

-566 YNNQLEEAQKRQR
+566 YNLKLETSQKRQR
-579 EIQKQLNFQSYLG
+579 EIQKALDFRNYLG
-592 EDLYLEFSLYRRE
+592 DDLYLEFCLFKRE

-626 AKAFLDAAKEELYK
+626 AKAFLDAAKEELVK
-640 SGEHQHSIEGSLI
+640 SGEHQHRIEGSLI

-664 KDSFQVG
+664 KEHFQVG
-671 NFIRIK
+671 NFIRIRSDDK
-677 VDGKIYRLRLVSYQI
+677 VYRLRLISYQI
-692 NFGELQTIE
+692 NFGEIQNLD

-720 LSKAS
+720 INQAS

-736 QVRNSKEQTDLMRN
+736 QVRNSKEQTDMMRN
-750 FVQNGLDATAMKIVN
+750 FVQNGLDATTMKIVN
-765 NANNQ
+765 NSNNQ

-775 DAGLLARRKDDFID
+775 DSGLLARRKDDFID

-798 LSNGLYFTDNAWRS
+798 LSSGIYFTDNAWRS

-824 PLTGKQEIKFGIL
+824 PVTGKQEIKFGIL
-837 ADSIVGQLIIGEALR
+837 ADSVVGQILIGEALS

-857 ASAEMSFDDKGLILN
+857 SSAEMEFSDKGLILN
-872 TKRDD
+872 TKRDE

-882 RILDI
+882 RIFDI
-887 QKDGESILYI
+887 QKDGSSILYI
-897 DNEGNLVFAEDQFVD
+897 DNEGNIVFAQDQFVD
-912 MIEKLERM
+912 MIEKLDRM

-994 TSGNIGELESFK
+994 TAGNIGELESFK

-1036 IKFTELEAAKATIEN
+1036 INFTELEATKATIEN
-1051 LINEI
+1051 LISEI

-1065 KAIVENLSVKG
+1065 KAIIENLSVKG

-1095 ITGDLGVFKELQ
+1095 ITGDLGIFKELQ

-1134 LATIPILNSTTITT
+1134 LATIPTLNSTTITT

-1178 QTIMAGNIGTGL
+1178 HTIMAGNIGTGL

-1232 IQSDDGGIIINGS
+1232 IQSDDGGIIINGT
-1245 TQQFKDN
+1245 TQQFKDEN
-1252 NDKVRLQI
+1252 GNVRVQI
-1260 GKDAEGNFN
+1260 GKDAQGHFN
-1269 FIIFGEDGTTAI
+1269 FTVFDETGKGAIF
-1281 YDQNGITKNAVPD
+1281 DQNGITPAGIPSNT
-1294 GLIVNDMVSDSANI
+1294 IVNDMVSDSANI
-1308 SGSKLDINSVVTE
+1308 SGSKLDIDSVVTE
-1321 INGSTTTINSNKIW
+1321 INDNGTTTINSNKIW

-1371 ITAPTDGWSEIPP
+1371 TTAPTDGWSEIPP

-1409 PYCVTGDRGENGADG
+1409 PYCVTGDLGENGTDG

-1484 VFYQISDSGTDIPTG
+1484 VSYQTSDSGTDIPTG
-1499 TWSEKIPE
+1499 TWSETIPE

-1519 IIYDDGTN
+1519 IIYDDETN

-1561 TTLSAVLYEY
+1561 TTLSVVLYEY
-1571 GEVVTDNY
+1571 GEVATDNY

-1592 SVSDSKWNAS
+1592 SASDEKWNAS
-1602 HAGGTKT
+1602 HAGGTKS

-1623 NCDFINPNTRE
+1623 SCDFIDTNTRE